1 MQNQSLRKWFEWG
14 FKLILL
20 KRILLVAKWGSNM
33 SPKNHLKQ
41 RASEFAAAAVN
52 ENRLKRPAYDDLNI
66 KINDLPLSRDPFED
80 GR

>member
-1 MQNQSLRKWFEWG
+1 
-14 FKLILL
+14 
-20 KRILLVAKWGSNM
+20 M